1 LSRGRRSTALLLA
14 IASLSLVALAGS
26 GCGDDDD
33 TEVTLPTIS
42 VEDEPQTTATDQLP
56 TKPTETQPQNGGTG
70 TIDPNREDSPKNDK
84 PPDPGSPE
92 EAFENACKQN
102 PAACG

>member
-1 LSRGRRSTALLLA
+1 MLLA

-42 VEDEPQTTATDQLP
+42 VEDEAQTTATDQLP
-56 TKPTETQPQNGGTG
+56 TTTKPTETQPPNGGTG
-70 TIDPNREDSPKNDK
+70 TINPNREDSPKNDK